1 MRQNIILEI
10 KICHSKFI
18 VLKVP
23 FRNPR
28 LKRSYVK
35 ANLNQVG
42 FMLKTLN
49 VLLTKCYTYP
59 TEICKMPDCDCKLHN
74 AKVWRL
80 GNQQHLP
87 ELPSPQDASQSAKK
101 TNSHTA
107 SWSHFAAENHIK
119 PLPPVCVLLHLLPF
133 QWKQKKLSNICRLQ
147 LCYEMHAIV
156 M

>member
-1 MRQNIILEI
+1 MRQNIILQI
-10 KICHSKFI
+10 KICHSKLI

-28 LKRSYVK
+28 LKKSYVK
-35 ANLNQVG
+35 ANLNQFG

-49 VLLTKCYTYP
+49 VLLTKCFTYP

-101 TNSHTA
+101 KFSYG
-107 SWSHFAAENHIK
+107 
-119 PLPPVCVLLHLLPF
+119 
-133 QWKQKKLSNICRLQ
+133 KLVTFCG
-147 LCYEMHAIV
+147 
-156 M
+156 

>member
-1 MRQNIILEI
+1 MRQNIILQI
-10 KICHSKFI
+10 KICHSKLI

-23 FRNPR
+23 FRNAR

-35 ANLNQVG
+35 ANLNQFG

-49 VLLTKCYTYP
+49 VLLTKCFTYP

-101 TNSHTA
+101 KILIRQAGHILRLKTTLNHCDQCVFFYISY
-107 SWSHFAAENHIK
+107 HFNENKRNCQIF
-119 PLPPVCVLLHLLPF
+119 VV
-133 QWKQKKLSNICRLQ
+133 SN
-147 LCYEMHAIV
+147 YV
-156 M
+156 MRCTL

>member
-10 KICHSKFI
+10 KICHSKLI

-133 QWKQKKLSNICRLQ
+133 Q
-147 LCYEMHAIV
+147 
-156 M
+156 

>member
-1 MRQNIILEI
+1 MRQNIIVQI
-10 KICHSKFI
+10 KICHSKLI

-35 ANLNQVG
+35 AKLNQFG
-42 FMLKTLN
+42 FMLKT
-49 VLLTKCYTYP
+49 LTKCYTYP

-101 TNSHTA
+101 KNSHTA
-107 SWSHFAAENHIK
+107 SWSHFAAENHIQ
-119 PLPPVCVLLHLLPF
+119 PLRPVHVFLDIPYHFNENKRNCQIFVV
-133 QWKQKKLSNICRLQ
+133 SN
-147 LCYEMHAIV
+147 YV
-156 M
+156 MRCTL

>member
-1 MRQNIILEI
+1 MRQNIILQI
-10 KICHSKFI
+10 KICRSKLI

-23 FRNPR
+23 FRNAR

-35 ANLNQVG
+35 ANLNQ
-42 FMLKTLN
+42 FSLMLKTLN
-49 VLLTKCYTYP
+49 VLLTKCFTYP

-101 TNSHTA
+101 QNSHTA

-119 PLPPVCVLLHLLPF
+119 PLRPVCVLLHLLPF
-133 QWKQKKLSNICRLQ
+133 Q
-147 LCYEMHAIV
+147 
-156 M
+156 